1 MCSHAHLHA
10 HGVYIYCARRLETH
24 SRTYVHASFFGA
36 LESPRIVYT
45 YTVRGDSRH
54 THMCAYAHAVL
65 AYLHVL
71 ACTPARAWC
80 IHTLCAETRDTRTY
94 TCAHTELAYLHTCT
108 RMVCMHTSCAETRD
122 TLTYAYIHIHGV
134 PGDIRVLACT
144 PTRAWCI
151 HTLCAETRCTPT
163 YAYAHAL
170 PADIHAHTHTSTC
183 MRMVYNTSCA
193 ETRDTLACTYAHAV

>member
-1 MCSHAHLHA
+1 
-10 HGVYIYCARRLETH
+10 
-24 SRTYVHASFFGA
+24 
-36 LESPRIVYT
+36 
-45 YTVRGDSRH
+45 
-54 THMCAYAHAVL
+54 
-65 AYLHVL
+65 
-71 ACTPARAWC
+71 
-80 IHTLCAETRDTRTY
+80 
-94 TCAHTELAYLHTCT
+94 
-108 RMVCMHTSCAETRD
+108 MHTSCAETRD

-151 HTLCAETRCTPT
+151 YTLWAETRDIPTHAYAHAVLAYLHAHMHTYTRVHMHTSCAETRDTLTYAYIHIHGVPGDIRVLACTPTRAWCIYTLWAETRDTPT